1 MGIQDIISK
10 MGGQQAALNQMGD
23 LFGGNGMQGIVSRMT
38 DAGMGQQVQSWIG
51 TGENE
56 SISGE
61 QIKQV
66 VDPAA
71 LQRMSEK
78 THMQPDQICDHVA
91 QALPKLMDGATP
103 QGTMPTGETPMT
115 KGKNAIKGMMHRH

>member
-1 MGIQDIISK
+1 
-10 MGGQQAALNQMGD
+10 

-38 DAGMGQQVQSWIG
+38 DAGFGQQVQSWIG
-51 TGENE
+51 TGDNQ

-61 QIKQV
+61 QVKQA
-66 VDPAA
+66 VDPDA
-71 LQRMSEK
+71 LQRMAEK
-78 THMQPDQICDHVA
+78 THMQPDQLCDRVA

-103 QGTMPTGETPMT
+103 DGNLPTGDSPMT